1 MSFLVDFKLDLIII
15 IINLSN
21 NKEELWM
28 SLWKTMNRKE
38 DPRVYENKD
47 GHLVRSLK
55 VRDILALGVGT
66 IVSASIFT
74 LPGEVAAMHTGPA
87 VAISFILAAIAAG
100 LVAFAYAEM
109 AAAMPF
115 AGSAYSWINV
125 VFGEFWGWVAG
136 WALLA
141 EYFIALAF
149 VGSGLSANLRALIA
163 PLGIKLPA
171 ALSNAFGTDGG
182 IVDIISLVSI
192 ALVAILISNGVNR
205 VSRVENGLVVLKV
218 IAILLFVVVGATAI
232 KYSNYIPFIPKY
244 RPTANGA
251 FGGWQGIYAGVAMIF
266 LSYIGFDSVAAN
278 SAEAIDPEKTMPRGI
293 IGSLLIAVIL
303 FVCVSLVLVGVMPY
317 GKYAS
322 SAEPVGLALRYANH
336 GIVAVVVQTIAVFGM
351 FTALI
356 GMSMAGSRL
365 VYSFGR
371 DGMLPK
377 WLGKLDKNHRPNN
390 AVLAITVA
398 AILIGTIFPFAAL
411 SQLISAGTLIAFM
424 FVSLG
429 IYPLRRREG
438 KDITDPAF
446 KMPLYPILPAL
457 AFLASLVVFLGLDV
471 QAKIYAIAWFI
482 LGVIIYLV
490 YGIRHSSLNK

>member
-205 VSRVENGLVVLKV
+205 VSRVENGLVILKV

-244 RPTANGA
+244 HPTANGA

-266 LSYIGFDSVAAN
+266 LHWI
-278 SAEAIDPEKTMPRGI
+278 
-293 IGSLLIAVIL
+293 
-303 FVCVSLVLVGVMPY
+303 
-317 GKYAS
+317 
-322 SAEPVGLALRYANH
+322 
-336 GIVAVVVQTIAVFGM
+336 
-351 FTALI
+351 
-356 GMSMAGSRL
+356 
-365 VYSFGR
+365 
-371 DGMLPK
+371 
-377 WLGKLDKNHRPNN
+377 
-390 AVLAITVA
+390 
-398 AILIGTIFPFAAL
+398 
-411 SQLISAGTLIAFM
+411 
-424 FVSLG
+424 
-429 IYPLRRREG
+429 
-438 KDITDPAF
+438 
-446 KMPLYPILPAL
+446 
-457 AFLASLVVFLGLDV
+457 
-471 QAKIYAIAWFI
+471 
-482 LGVIIYLV
+482 
-490 YGIRHSSLNK
+490 

>member
-1 MSFLVDFKLDLIII
+1 MNFWKKL
-15 IINLSN
+15 
-21 NKEELWM
+21 
-28 SLWKTMNRKE
+28 NRKE
-38 DPRVYENKD
+38 DPRIYENKD

-55 VRDILALGVGT
+55 VKDILALGVGT

-74 LPGEVAAMHTGPA
+74 LPGEVAAMHTGPS

-149 VGSGLSANLRALIA
+149 VGSGLSANFRALIA
-163 PLGIKLPA
+163 PLGLELPA
-171 ALSNAFGTDGG
+171 SLSNAFGTNGG
-182 IVDIISLVSI
+182 IVDIISVISI
-192 ALVAILISNGVNR
+192 ALVAILVLNGVSR
-205 VSRVENGLVVLKV
+205 VSRIENLLVVLKV
-218 IAILLFVVVGATAI
+218 LAIVLFVVVGATAV
-232 KYSNYIPFIPKY
+232 KHANYVPFIPEYKE
-244 RPTANGA
+244 TANGA
-251 FGGWQGIYAGVAMIF
+251 FGGWQGIYAGVSMIF

-278 SAEAIDPEKTMPRGI
+278 SAEAIEPQKTMPRGI
-293 IGSLLIAVIL
+293 IGSLIIAVVL
-303 FVCVSLVLVGVMPY
+303 FVSVSLVLVGIMPY
-317 GKYAS
+317 SDYANN
-322 SAEPVGLALRYANH
+322 AEPVGLALRAAGH
-336 GIVAVVVQTIAVFGM
+336 PIIAVVVQTIAVFGM

-356 GMSMAGSRL
+356 GMTMAGSRL

-377 WLGKLDKNHRPNN
+377 VLGKLDNKRRPNN
-390 AVLAITVA
+390 AVLAITFIGV
-398 AILIGTIFPFAAL
+398 LIGAIFPFAAL

-438 KDITDPAF
+438 VDIDDPSF
-446 KMPLYPILPAL
+446 KMPLYPVMPFL
-457 AFLASLVVFLGLDV
+457 AFLASFIVFLGLDN
-471 QAKIYAIAWFI
+471 QAKIYAGLWFV
-482 LGVIIYLV
+482 LGVIIYFA
-490 YGIRHSSLNK
+490 YGIRHSALNKKED

>member
-1 MSFLVDFKLDLIII
+1 M
-15 IINLSN
+15 NLWQRM
-21 NKEELWM
+21 NK
-28 SLWKTMNRKE
+28 KE

-55 VRDILALGVGT
+55 VKDFLALGVGT

-74 LPGEVAAMHTGPA
+74 LPGEVAALHTGPA

-125 VFGEFWGWVAG
+125 IFGEFWGWIAG

-149 VGSGLSANLRALIA
+149 VGSGLSANFRALIA

-171 ALSNAFGTDGG
+171 ALSNAFGTNGG
-182 IVDIISLVSI
+182 IIDIVSLISILLVSI
-192 ALVAILISNGVNR
+192 LINHGVSR
-205 VSRVENGLVVLKV
+205 AARVENGLVILKV
-218 IAILLFVVVGATAI
+218 LAILLFIVVGLTAI
-232 KYSNYIPFIPKY
+232 KMSNFKPFIPKY
-244 RPTANGA
+244 RPTAHGA
-251 FGGWQGIYAGVAMIF
+251 FGGWQGIYSGVAMIF
-266 LSYIGFDSVAAN
+266 LSYIGFDSIAAN
-278 SAEAIDPEKTMPRGI
+278 SAEAINPQKTMPRGI
-293 IGSLLIAVIL
+293 LGSLAIAVTL
-303 FVCVSLVLVGVMPY
+303 FVGVSLVLIGMLPY
-317 GKYAS
+317 RLYAN
-322 SAEPVGLALRYANH
+322 SAEPVGLALRYAGH
-336 GIVAVVVQTIAVFGM
+336 PIVAVVVQTIAVLGM

-377 WLGKLDKNHRPNN
+377 WLGKLNSDRRPNN
-390 AVLAITVA
+390 ALAALTTIC
-398 AILIGTIFPFAAL
+398 ILLGALFPFSML
-411 SQLISAGTLIAFM
+411 SQLVSAGTLIAFM

-429 IYPLRRREG
+429 IYRLRPREG
-438 KDITDPAF
+438 KDIEDPSF
-446 KMPLYPILPAL
+446 KMPFYPILPACG
-457 AFLASLVVFLGLDV
+457 FLAALIVFLGLDY
-471 QAKIYAIAWFI
+471 QAKLYAGIWFI
-482 LGVIIYLV
+482 LGLIIYFC
-490 YGIRHSSLNK
+490 YGIRHSALNKK